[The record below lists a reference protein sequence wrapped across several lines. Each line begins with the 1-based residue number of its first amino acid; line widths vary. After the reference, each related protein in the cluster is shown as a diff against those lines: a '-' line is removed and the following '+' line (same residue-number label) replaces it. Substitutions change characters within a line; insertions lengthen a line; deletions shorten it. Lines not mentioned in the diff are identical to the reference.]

1 MSKNCVMIEVIYGNE
16 TLFNWF
22 DDQIIFKKKDENEE
36 YDQQS
41 KLAQQ
46 YARLDPSALNSAMD
60 ESKHFQVKKD
70 PFNSVW
76 WQIFNF
82 YWIKNDHVMQGLN
95 RAKLFFS
102 ANKQFFTFYALRLGH
117 FINL

>member
-1 MSKNCVMIEVIYGNE
+1 MKLLNC
-16 TLFNWF
+16 F

-70 PFNSVW
+70 PLKSV
-76 WQIFNF
+76 
-82 YWIKNDHVMQGLN
+82 
-95 RAKLFFS
+95 
-102 ANKQFFTFYALRLGH
+102 
-117 FINL
+117 

>member
-1 MSKNCVMIEVIYGNE
+1 MSKNCVMIEIIYGNE

-22 DDQIIFKKKDENEE
+22 DHQIIFKKKDENEE

-82 YWIKNDHVMQGLN
+82 YWIKNDHSIVPN
-95 RAKLFFS
+95 SFS
-102 ANKQFFTFYALRLGH
+102 LPTNNFSIFMLLDSVILSIYS
-117 FINL
+117 